1 MNPLLFLAL
10 ALATALHPAA
20 VASTPTAPLRES
32 ALRVGL
38 PRVAFGNLN
47 ENDATAA
54 YRAFLRSMGRQHG
67 YALEPEVS
75 VYDTVPQLDRAIRSG
90 RLHMIVTNSWMLLT
104 GGLQDAVDVVFVPL
118 TNRDPLKRVLLLVHR
133 DSGATRLADLHG
145 KSALI
150 LLNANATL
158 GRPWLETSTLAAG
171 LGYPNELFDR
181 LDTVAKPNAAILP
194 VFFRR
199 SDACI
204 VDDASFAVAC
214 ELNPQLRR
222 DLVVLAQSEPM
233 LEGLICLNRIGWDS
247 TDQREA
253 LLASLPQTHADPAG
267 RQILTL
273 FRIEKLVPFESRQL
287 DSVAA
292 LAAHHAQ
299 LVALLAQNAPPSP
312 LRALTAP

>member
-1 MNPLLFLAL
+1 MNVSRIVLHAL
-10 ALATALHPAA
+10 VAAVFSAAPATA
-20 VASTPTAPLRES
+20 APLRES

-75 VYDTVPQLDRAIRSG
+75 IYDTVPQLERAIRSG
-90 RLHMIVTNSWMLLT
+90 RLHMIVMNSWMLLT

-118 TNRDPLKRVLLLVHR
+118 ANRDAMKRVLLIVHR
-133 DSGATRLADLHG
+133 DSGATRLADLRD
-145 KSALI
+145 KSILV

-158 GRPWLETSTLAAG
+158 GRPWLETSTLAEG
-171 LGYPNELFDR
+171 LGYPAELFER
-181 LDTVAKPNAAILP
+181 IDTVAKPNAAILP

-199 SDACI
+199 ADACV
-204 VDDASFAVAC
+204 VDEATLAVAS

-247 TDQREA
+247 PDQREA

-273 FRIEKLVPFESRQL
+273 FRIEKLVPFEPHQL
-287 DSVAA
+287 ESVTA
-292 LAAHHAQ
+292 LAARHAR
-299 LVALLAQNAPPSP
+299 LVARFAQAAPSD
-312 LRALTAP
+312 ALPPFVAP